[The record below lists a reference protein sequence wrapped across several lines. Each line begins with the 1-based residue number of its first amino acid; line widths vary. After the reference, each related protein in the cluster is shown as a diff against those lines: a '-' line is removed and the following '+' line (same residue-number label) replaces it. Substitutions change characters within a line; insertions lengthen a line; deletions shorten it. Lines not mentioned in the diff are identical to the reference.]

1 MYLFLL
7 CKKEVNKLTIN
18 IQSFTLYVI
27 IEVDEVVG
35 DFMEKY
41 EIVFVYIDD
50 TLNPSNSK
58 VSEYTKEVMKKL
70 KEKGI
75 KVVVNT
81 GRSANYAIEKS
92 IEAGLSEYTISS
104 NGAEVYNYH
113 ERCEIFSKPIDNK
126 DIKEI
131 YEYCNTHNMTL
142 ILNCLEK
149 RFINIKDYKYN
160 NEPAVY
166 FENIDEILSSN
177 KINQLVV
184 LSSNYDRMLVLPKL
198 FKEKFP
204 SLKVVHSSIGLIEE
218 RREKNK
224 EYYHDLVLENTAKST
239 GIVELL
245 DYLNIDSEKA
255 IAIGNGYDDICMCD
269 VVGTSVAV
277 ENANQTL
284 KETATYITA
293 SSAEDGVAKILEKLC
308 LIDE

>member
-1 MYLFLL
+1 M
-7 CKKEVNKLTIN
+7 NK
-18 IQSFTLYVI
+18 Y
-27 IEVDEVVG
+27 D
-35 DFMEKY
+35 
-41 EIVFVYIDD
+41 IVFCDIDD
-50 TLNPSNSK
+50 TLNPSNGTTT
-58 VSEYTKEVMKKL
+58 EYTREVMKKL
-70 KEKGI
+70 KDKGI

-81 GRSANYAIEKS
+81 GRSAKYAVEKS

-113 ERCEIFSKPIDNK
+113 ERKEIFSKPISNE
-126 DIKEI
+126 DILAI
-131 YEYCNTHNMTL
+131 YDYCVTHNMTI

-149 RFINIKDYKYN
+149 RYINIKDYKYN
-160 NEPAVY
+160 NEPAIY
-166 FENIDEILSSN
+166 FEDINEVINNN
-177 KINQLVV
+177 KINQLVI
-184 LSSNYDRMLVLPKL
+184 LSSNFDRMLVLPNM

-218 RREKNK
+218 KRVPGK

-245 DYLNIDSEKA
+245 DYLGIDSERA

-284 KETATYITA
+284 KEIATYITD
-293 SSAEDGVAKILEKLC
+293 SAENDGVAKILEKLC
-308 LIDE
+308 LED

>member
-1 MYLFLL
+1 M
-7 CKKEVNKLTIN
+7 NK
-18 IQSFTLYVI
+18 Y
-27 IEVDEVVG
+27 D
-35 DFMEKY
+35 
-41 EIVFVYIDD
+41 IVFCDIDD
-50 TLNPSNSK
+50 TLNPSNGTTT
-58 VSEYTKEVMKKL
+58 EYTREVMKKL
-70 KEKGI
+70 KDKGI

-81 GRSANYAIEKS
+81 GRSAKYAVEKS

-113 ERCEIFSKPIDNK
+113 ERKEIFSKPISNE
-126 DIKEI
+126 DILAI
-131 YEYCNTHNMTL
+131 YDYCVTHNMTI

-149 RFINIKDYKYN
+149 RYINIKDYKYN

-166 FENIDEILSSN
+166 FEDINEVINNN
-177 KINQLVV
+177 KINQLVI
-184 LSSNYDRMLVLPKL
+184 LSANFDRMLVLPNM

-218 RREKNK
+218 KRVPGK

-245 DYLNIDSEKA
+245 DYLGIDSERA

-284 KETATYITA
+284 KEIATYITD
-293 SSAEDGVAKILEKLC
+293 SAENDGVAKILEKLC
-308 LIDE
+308 LED